1 MRNSARCSIA
11 TMPVSARIADQV
23 AHIKQETEPA
33 ATRANGRKRRQST
46 EDIALKARVKSD
58 DVEQPKSKSAPAIQ
72 QLSFDGLEVT
82 VDTSLEGVTAART
95 HRRRQHSR
103 AIKDQHKKRKIA
115 VSNHASTTNTAD
127 GTSTASP
134 PSPPSPTAE
143 LVALH
148 QRSQPPSAAE
158 LHRIHNKREKTAITA
173 RVKRDT
179 LLATSAAAHHI
190 IEPSQPNPTT
200 LTADSRHTWQ
210 LSQDIVRS
218 AVDERTRE
226 KGFELALDG
235 GGGYRVCYDR
245 GGRHVL
251 LGGAKGH
258 VAVLDWKAHRL
269 LTEFDV
275 RESVYDVCF
284 LHSHEMYAI
293 AQRDCVYLYDSNG
306 LELHQLKQHNHVRAL
321 DFLPYHFLLMS
332 IGEGGW
338 LKYHDTSTGT
348 LVSQHRTALGRCD
361 VLTHNPRNA
370 IAVCGHSNGTVTLWS
385 PNMREPL
392 VRMLTHKVRVCD
404 VAVDATGTYMVTS
417 GLDGQVKVW
426 DIRTYRELHAYFTV
440 RPTTAIDISDEGMM
454 ALGFGSHVQVWKDAL
469 ATKQSSPYLT
479 HHLPSQQL
487 TSLAFC
493 PFEDVLLTGHS
504 GGLSSLIV
512 PGSGRYTFD
521 SREVTP
527 YDNKRTRRE
536 RTVVSLLEKLQPAM
550 ITLDDRMVG
559 MMRGGEAGERST
571 WEGERRD
578 TRRRREEEEQR
589 KRESTEKMRG
599 GQKSS
604 KRWKR
609 KRTNIIDKQL
619 LDRREAQEKKQQ
631 DIVQRKEKEAR
642 DRAGSDGVPSALDRF
657 TKRR

>member
-1 MRNSARCSIA
+1 
-11 TMPVSARIADQV
+11 MPVSARIADQV
-23 AHIKQETEPA
+23 AHIKQEAAPA
-33 ATRANGRKRRQST
+33 EAPSTGRKRRKSTADAAPKAEENGTEHRQPQST
-46 EDIALKARVKSD
+46 AAV
-58 DVEQPKSKSAPAIQ
+58 Q

-82 VDTSLEGVTAART
+82 ADTSLEGVTAART
-95 HRRRQHSR
+95 QRRRQHSR
-103 AIKDQHKKRKIA
+103 AQKEQHKKRKITTGQQHA
-115 VSNHASTTNTAD
+115 AITTSGTTHDASTT
-127 GTSTASP
+127 STP

-143 LVALH
+143 LLALH

-158 LHRIHNKREKTAITA
+158 MHRIRNKREKTAISA
-173 RVKRDT
+173 RVTRDT

-190 IEPSQPNPTT
+190 IEPAPTQPPT
-200 LTADSRHTWQ
+200 LIADGRQSWQ

-218 AVDERTRE
+218 AVDERTRD
-226 KGFELALDG
+226 KAFELTLDG
-235 GGGYRVCYDR
+235 GGGYRVSYDR

-251 LGGAKGH
+251 MGGAKGH
-258 VAVLDWKAHRL
+258 VALMDWKAHRL
-269 LTEFDV
+269 LAEFDV

-284 LHSHEMYAI
+284 LHSHEMYAV
-293 AQRDCVYLYDSNG
+293 AQRESVYLYDSSG
-306 LELHQLKQHNHVRAL
+306 LELHQLKQHNHARAL

-361 VLTHNPRNA
+361 VLTHNPQNA
-370 IAVCGHSNGTVTLWS
+370 VALCGHSNGTVTLWS

-404 VAVDATGTYMVTS
+404 VAVDATGTFMVTS

-426 DIRTYRELHAYFTV
+426 DARTYRELHAYFTV
-440 RPTTAIDISDEGMM
+440 RPTTAIDISDAGML

-469 ATKQSSPYLT
+469 TTKQSAPYLT
-479 HHLPSQQL
+479 HHLPSNQL

-493 PFEDVLLTGHS
+493 PFEDVLLTGHTA
-504 GGLSSLIV
+504 GLSSLIV
-512 PGSGRYTFD
+512 PGSGRFTFD
-521 SREVTP
+521 SREVAP
-527 YDNKRTRRE
+527 YENKRMRRE
-536 RTVVSLLEKLQPAM
+536 RTVVSLLEKLQPSM
-550 ITLDDRMVG
+550 ITLDERLVG
-559 MMRGGEAGERST
+559 MMRGGEAGERSV

-578 TRRRREEEEQR
+578 TRRRREEEEQH
-589 KRESTEKMRG
+589 KREGKEKMRG

-604 KRWKR
+604 KRWRR

-631 DIVQRKEKEAR
+631 DMAQRKEKEAR
-642 DRAGSDGVPSALDRF
+642 ARDGRDGLPSALDRF
-657 TKRR
+657 TKKR

>member
-1 MRNSARCSIA
+1 
-11 TMPVSARIADQV
+11 MPVSARIADQV
-23 AHIKQETEPA
+23 ADIKRETEPA
-33 ATRANGRKRRQST
+33 SATSSGRKRRKSAGDPTLKAEGDVVDKRRSQST
-46 EDIALKARVKSD
+46 
-58 DVEQPKSKSAPAIQ
+58 PAVQ
-72 QLSFDGLEVT
+72 QLSFDGLEVIT
-82 VDTSLEGVTAART
+82 NTSLDGVTAART
-95 HRRRQHSR
+95 HRRRQHSKALR
-103 AIKDQHKKRKIA
+103 GQHKKQKIA
-115 VSNHASTTNTAD
+115 VNTRTSTD
-127 GTSTASP
+127 GTNDVASAAAPSSP
-134 PSPPSPTAE
+134 PCPTAE
-143 LVALH
+143 LLALH

-158 LHRIHNKREKTAITA
+158 MHRIHNKREKTAITA
-173 RVKRDT
+173 RVTRDL

-190 IEPSQPNPTT
+190 IEPSQPHPPT

-226 KGFELALDG
+226 KGFELLLN

-251 LGGAKGH
+251 MGGAKGH
-258 VAVLDWKAHRL
+258 VAVMDWKVHRL

-284 LHSHEMYAI
+284 LHSHEMYAV

-306 LELHQLKQHNHVRAL
+306 LELHQLKQHNHARAL

-361 VLTHNPRNA
+361 VLTHNPHNA
-370 IAVCGHSNGTVTLWS
+370 IALCGHSNGTVTLWS

-426 DIRTYRELHAYFTV
+426 DTRTYRELHAYFTV
-440 RPTTAIDISDEGMM
+440 RPTTAIDISDAGML

-487 TSLAFC
+487 NSLAFC
-493 PFEDVLLTGHS
+493 PFEDVLLTGHTA
-504 GGLSSLIV
+504 GLSSLII

-527 YDNKRTRRE
+527 YDNKRIRRE

-550 ITLDDRMVG
+550 ITLDERMVG
-559 MMRGGEAGERST
+559 MMRGGDGGERSV

-589 KRESTEKMRG
+589 KREGTEKMRG

-609 KRTNIIDKQL
+609 KRTNIIDQQL
-619 LDRREAQEKKQQ
+619 LDRRETQEKKQQ
-631 DIVQRKEKEAR
+631 DMTQRREREAR
-642 DRAGSDGVPSALDRF
+642 EEQGSDGVPNALARF
-657 TKRR
+657 TRRR